1 LTGKQVAVAGK
12 FYVNDSTI
20 IAKILLTN
28 VKIFSDC
35 VSKAT
40 LDHPNCLMAA
50 VIPTA
55 TSASLDTVLRKSG
68 NNLSLER
75 RGDEDP
81 GDIYKITGILNLKV
95 K

>member
-1 LTGKQVAVAGK
+1 M
-12 FYVNDSTI
+12 
-20 IAKILLTN
+20 
-28 VKIFSDC
+28 KIFSDC

-50 VIPTA
+50 VIPIA
-55 TSASLDTVLRKSG
+55 TSASLDTVLKNSG

-81 GDIYKITGILNLKV
+81 GDIYKITVILNLKM